1 MRSFKPNLRG
11 SIHAIFSLGH
21 PSEPTAAMEISIED
35 IRRSMLELM
44 TDVEDARFPQVLR
57 RIRYAPDVP
66 GLWFLRG
73 DLMAALAST
82 HGEAA
87 AREKIET
94 LSEMFEDLLPGG
106 LRSRPSPLSSIARD
120 SESAPLSRQDGTP
133 DSGFKPSSFP
143 ESSAS
148 PSR

>member
-21 PSEPTAAMEISIED
+21 PSVPPTAAMEVSIED
-35 IRRSMLELM
+35 IRRAMMELM
-44 TDVEDARFPQVLR
+44 TAVEDARFPQVLR
-57 RIRYAPDVP
+57 RVRYTPDVQ

-73 DLMAALAST
+73 DLMAALASS

-106 LRSRPSPLSSIARD
+106 LRSRPSPLSSSFRD
-120 SESAPLSRQDGTP
+120 SESSPLLRPDGTP
-133 DSGFKPSSFP
+133 DSGFKQP
-143 ESSAS
+143 
-148 PSR
+148 